1 MPPVECSRSIRHTG
15 TSLVPAVILN
25 FIFIEESSIVA
36 IRPPKPSAEGFTL
49 VELLVVL
56 IITGIVMGLAIPSLL
71 AVNKPLRDGTLQFK
85 SHLSLIRSKAISTN
99 QAYRIRPRY
108 TTTAQYLPPNAQNST
123 LITPHN
129 FIVESAANCQVTT
142 YGTPLTGGNPGWQPA
157 NDLDLD
163 LPAAVGVSPTP
174 LPVMGSTALSSTFTM
189 VPANGGSP
197 ISVTAD
203 PYLNWSICYDNRG
216 VAYQPVSLTLKDF
229 QGNNQAAS
237 ARINVGVVGSAEI
250 ETKDRTGAVIP
261 VDTQGN
267 PVF

>member
-1 MPPVECSRSIRHTG
+1 M
-15 TSLVPAVILN
+15 
-25 FIFIEESSIVA
+25 A
-36 IRPPKPSAEGFTL
+36 IRPPKPSSEGFTL

-56 IITGIVMGLAIPSLL
+56 IITGIVMGMAIPSLL
-71 AVNKPLRDGTLQFK
+71 ALNKPLRDGTLQFK

-108 TTTAQYLPPNAQNST
+108 PTTAQYLPPNAQNST

-129 FIVESAANCQVTT
+129 FIVESAANCQVST
-142 YGTPLTGGNPGWQPA
+142 YGNPLPGGNPGWQPA

-163 LPAAVGVSPTP
+163 LPVEVGVAPTP
-174 LPVMGSTALSSTFTM
+174 IPKVNGTNVSSTTFTM
-189 VPANGGSP
+189 TPANGSSP
-197 ISVTAD
+197 ISVTAE

-216 VAYQPVSLTLKDF
+216 VAASTVELTLKDF

-237 ARINVGVVGSAEI
+237 AKINVGIGNAEI
-250 ETKDRTGAVIP
+250 ETNYRTGAAIP
-261 VDTQGN
+261 VDSQGN